1 MYLRRIGVI
10 LRIIHNAMRMSMAV
24 PLSDS
29 ASADNGV
36 LRKDVLGDWLGTSK
50 LWGHDALEG
59 IRG

>member
-1 MYLRRIGVI
+1 M
-10 LRIIHNAMRMSMAV
+10 V

-36 LRKDVLGDWLGTSK
+36 LRKGVLGDWLGTGK
-50 LWGHDALEG
+50 LWGHGALEG